1 LVGGAFVPS
10 PLADLSAQV
19 AHAAARIDVLDA
31 RMPDWENYRPD
42 FLAGMPL
49 LSSADAAIDL
59 EPGGRMTEAL
69 LERLAS
75 ETSSGKLTAEICAL
89 DTELR
94 REPRVSRRIADFL
107 PGDDTLRSSF
117 PGLLRYLAWTATAR
131 FLRPLVNTFDNWR
144 DEERWSRKYCPTCG
158 SLPAMGQLVGHRARA
173 QASAFVRLL
182 LHALAIPANRVPIL
196 RNVRTIIG
204 SRP

>member
-1 LVGGAFVPS
+1 
-10 PLADLSAQV
+10 
-19 AHAAARIDVLDA
+19 
-31 RMPDWENYRPD
+31 
-42 FLAGMPL
+42 
-49 LSSADAAIDL
+49 
-59 EPGGRMTEAL
+59 MTEAL

-204 SRP
+204 SRPWRLREKNAFALTTANPAVPISKLMMERGARPSFWRIGLRFTSMLSLAIVD